1 MLVIVFKRCMDNLES
16 WLYNSNPSSKK
27 LITEVKTTSKTSK
40 NLVLFVY
47 LLLLGVIGPA
57 LFWFINQKPQAA
69 SKTESSAPKEA
80 VSRANNPS
88 EVESVQQ
95 RLSLGALILVTE
107 DNQPEKQA
115 AVQAYEKGDYATAVT
130 KFSAVLQSN
139 RNDPESLI
147 YLNNSKAAIKGQ
159 LLKIGTSVP
168 VGGNL
173 NVAREI
179 LRGVAQAQNEI
190 NQAGGIDGKLLQ
202 VEIANDNN
210 DPAIAQQIAAAFVKD
225 TSILAVIGHNASE
238 ASIAAAPIYQEG
250 GLVMISPTSVA
261 RNLSGIG
268 SHIFRTTP
276 NSKAMANAL
285 ASYVTQTARKTKV
298 AVCSASKTE
307 ASQSFQ
313 EEFTTAFFENGGK
326 VINIPCDFSDPN
338 FNASDV
344 PSKAISAGAEAL
356 VLAPS
361 LSSINQSIDILQA
374 AKRKLTVFG
383 SQTMYGIETLKQ
395 GQSDANGMVLAVPW
409 HPSLAVGSAFAMNA
423 KKLWGGSGNWRTAMS
438 YDATWALRS
447 GLQSGATRE
456 QLQKSLSNS
465 GFSAKG
471 ATGVVQF
478 LPSGDRMMKVV
489 LVKVQPGKESGTG
502 YDFAALKPIANSKP
516 VEQEQAL

>member
-1 MLVIVFKRCMDNLES
+1 M
-16 WLYNSNPSSKK
+16 
-27 LITEVKTTSKTSK
+27 TEVKSTSKTNK
-40 NLVLFVY
+40 NIVLFVY
-47 LLLLGVIGPA
+47 LLLLAVIGPA
-57 LFWFINQKPQAA
+57 IFWFVNQKPQ
-69 SKTESSAPKEA
+69 ESLKSNNTAPKE
-80 VSRANNPS
+80 SPKSSNNAAD
-88 EVESVQQ
+88 VDSVQT
-95 RLSLGALILVTE
+95 RLSLGAQTLVTE

-115 AVQAYEKGDYATAVT
+115 AVQAYEKGDYPTAIT
-130 KFSAVLQSN
+130 KFSTVLKNS

-147 YLNNSKAAIKGQ
+147 YLNNSKAALKGQ
-159 LLKIGTSVP
+159 LIKIGVSVP

-190 NQAGGIDGKLLQ
+190 NQIGGIDGKLLQ

-210 DPAIAQQIAAAFVKD
+210 DPAIAKQIAAAFVKD
-225 TSILAVIGHNASE
+225 PGIIAVIGHNSSE

-285 ASYVTQTARKTKV
+285 AGYVTKTARKTKV

-344 PSKAISAGAEAL
+344 PAYAVSAGAEAL

-361 LSSINQSIDILQA
+361 LNSINQSIDVLQA
-374 AKRKLTVFG
+374 AKRRLTVFG
-383 SQTMYGIETLKQ
+383 SQTMYSMETLKQ
-395 GQSDANGMVLAVPW
+395 GQSDANGMILSVPW
-409 HPSLAVGSAFAMNA
+409 HPSLAAGSAFAINA

-438 YDATWALRS
+438 YDAALAMIS
-447 GLQSGATRE
+447 GLKSGSSRE
-456 QLQKSLSNS
+456 QLQKALSNS
-465 GFSAKG
+465 GFSATG

-502 YDFAALKPIANSKP
+502 YDFTALKSPSNPSPDAAPNP
-516 VEQEQAL
+516 ADQTL

>member
-1 MLVIVFKRCMDNLES
+1 
-16 WLYNSNPSSKK
+16 
-27 LITEVKTTSKTSK
+27 VKNTSKASK

-47 LLLLGVIGPA
+47 LLLLGVVGPA

-69 SKTESSAPKEA
+69 IQAESPAIKASAK
-80 VSRANNPS
+80 RTDNTS
-88 EVESVQQ
+88 EVGSVQQ
-95 RLSLGALILVTE
+95 RLSLGTLILVTE
-107 DNQPEKQA
+107 DNQPEKQS

-130 KFSAVLQSN
+130 KFSSVLQNN

-147 YLNNSKAAIKGQ
+147 YLNNSKAALKGQ
-159 LLKIGTSVP
+159 FLKIGASVP
-168 VGGNL
+168 IGGNL

-179 LRGVAQAQNEI
+179 LRGVAQAQDEI
-190 NQAGGIDGKLLQ
+190 NRAGGIDGKLLQ

-210 DPAIAQQIAAAFVKD
+210 DPVIAKQIAAAFIKD
-225 TSILAVIGHNASE
+225 SSILGVIGHNASE

-276 NSKAMANAL
+276 NSKAMATAL

-326 VINIPCDFSDPN
+326 IVNIPCDFSDPN

-344 PSKAISAGAEAL
+344 PAKAISAGAEAL
-356 VLAPS
+356 LLAPS
-361 LSSINQSIDILQA
+361 LNSINQSIDVLQA
-374 AKRKLTVFG
+374 AQRKLTVFG
-383 SQTMYGIETLKQ
+383 SQTMYGMETLKQ
-395 GQSDANGMVLAVPW
+395 GQSDANGMVLSVPW
-409 HPSLAVGSAFAMNA
+409 HPSLAAGSAFAVNA

-438 YDATWALRS
+438 YDATWAIRS
-447 GLQSGATRE
+447 GLQSGTTRE
-456 QLQKSLSNS
+456 QLQQALSNS

-471 ATGVVQF
+471 ATGAIQF

-502 YDFAALKPIANSKP
+502 YDFAALKPTVTSKP
-516 VEQEQAL
+516 VEQAL